1 MARRKAP
8 VIPGELLGQL
18 LAGRDPQSALGR
30 DGLVDKL
37 KRVLAERALNAEMV
51 AARVHKHADGSL
63 ALFHDPR
70 LIAGYQPDGSLAA
83 TDHAVRPAA

>member
-8 VIPGELLGQL
+8 IIPDELLDQL

-30 DGLVDKL
+30 DGLVDEL

-51 AARVHKHADGSL
+51 AARVHKHGSL
-63 ALFHDPR
+63 AVFRDPR